1 MGRRIL
7 AVLAALLVLLWAA
20 VPAYAASPAVDSAYL
35 TREPWQ
41 NVPFTEFQGDGVIGT
56 YKIYADTANQCLYF
70 AVSMQDQQVEPG
82 ANTAAV
88 ALNLQVSSAKFS
100 TKKFTFTTGTDKAL
114 QSYDGIASGCNMQ
127 VEILENSGGYGI
139 ADGNAYFA
147 IALDKS
153 LCGPLT
159 VRLDYNCGERGI
171 CLLEHAAFD
180 YTLPEK
186 TTKSRNARAGTKQST
201 RQTTTKKKKES
212 TTKFTYTGTVPHT
225 AKSARKSSAQT
236 VTKFAYTGGTST
248 GDTEEELPVQTGGTA
263 VLTDGTYTAA
273 VAPTHRSTVANILI
287 YLAIALATAAVITL
301 VAGIIKSRKAKGG
314 RSPGK
319 TETRGRT
326 ENRRIRRIAK
336 QKATDDRWLFV
347 TSQTGLGLRGG
358 SGSRQVGV
366 VDLPIIGKGQL
377 AGAAD
382 HSMIA
387 VVQAQQL
394 VGEGDISLRR
404 FVPQRRIQVPT
415 SYIFYKKKNPL
426 MTVHQRV
433 CRLRTILIRV
443 TERTGRR
450 ERRCLRRS
458 KTAPGP
464 PRR

>member
-1 MGRRIL
+1 MEKNRKNSPNPLTKKGEMDRIKLVRRFFRERRGMTMGRRIL
-7 AVLAALLVLLWAA
+7 AVLAALLALLWAA

-41 NVPFTEFQGDGVIGT
+41 NVPITEFRADGAMG
-56 YKIYADTANQCLYF
+56 YYQIYADTDNHCLYF

-100 TKKFTFTTGTDKAL
+100 TKKFTFTTGADKAL

-171 CLLEHAAFD
+171 CLLKHAAFD

-186 TTKSRNARAGTKQST
+186 ATKSRNACVGTKQST
-201 RQTTTKKKKES
+201 RQTTTKKKKEA

-236 VTKFAYTGGTST
+236 VRKFAYTGGTST

-287 YLAIALATAAVITL
+287 YLAIALATAAVIAL
-301 VAGIIKSRKAKGG
+301 AVGIIKSRKAK
-314 RSPGK
+314 R
-319 TETRGRT
+319 EEAR
-326 ENRRIRRIAK
+326 EK
-336 QKATDDRWLFV
+336 Q
-347 TSQTGLGLRGG
+347 
-358 SGSRQVGV
+358 RQEE
-366 VDLPIIGKGQL
+366 
-377 AGAAD
+377 
-382 HSMIA
+382 
-387 VVQAQQL
+387 VQ
-394 VGEGDISLRR
+394 EIED
-404 FVPQRRIQVPT
+404 
-415 SYIFYKKKNPL
+415 YD
-426 MTVHQRV
+426 
-433 CRLRTILIRV
+433 
-443 TERTGRR
+443 E
-450 ERRCLRRS
+450 
-458 KTAPGP
+458 
-464 PRR
+464 

>member
-7 AVLAALLVLLWAA
+7 AVLAALLALLWAA

-41 NVPFTEFQGDGVIGT
+41 NVPITEFRADGAMG
-56 YKIYADTANQCLYF
+56 YYQIYADTDNHCLYF

-100 TKKFTFTTGTDKAL
+100 TRKFTFTTGANKAL
-114 QSYDGIASGCNMQ
+114 QSYDGIASSCNMQ

-171 CLLEHAAFD
+171 CLLKHAAFD

-186 TTKSRNARAGTKQST
+186 TTASRNARAGTKQST
-201 RQTTTKKKKES
+201 RQTTTKKKKET
-212 TTKFTYTGTVPHT
+212 TTKFNYTGTVPHT

-236 VTKFAYTGGTST
+236 GSKFAYTGGTST

-273 VAPTHRSTVANILI
+273 VTPTHRPTVANILI
-287 YLAIALATAAVITL
+287 YLAIALATAAVIAL
-301 VAGIIKSRKAKGG
+301 VAGIIKSRKAKGDEA
-314 RSPGK
+314 R
-319 TETRGRT
+319 E
-326 ENRRIRRIAK
+326 K
-336 QKATDDRWLFV
+336 Q
-347 TSQTGLGLRGG
+347 
-358 SGSRQVGV
+358 RQEEEQEIE
-366 VDLPIIGKGQL
+366 DY
-377 AGAAD
+377 D
-382 HSMIA
+382 
-387 VVQAQQL
+387 
-394 VGEGDISLRR
+394 E
-404 FVPQRRIQVPT
+404 
-415 SYIFYKKKNPL
+415 
-426 MTVHQRV
+426 
-433 CRLRTILIRV
+433 
-443 TERTGRR
+443 
-450 ERRCLRRS
+450 
-458 KTAPGP
+458 
-464 PRR
+464 

>member
-7 AVLAALLVLLWAA
+7 AVLAAILALLWAA
-20 VPAYAASPAVDSAYL
+20 VPAYASSPAVDSAYL

-41 NVPFTEFQGDGVIGT
+41 NVSITEFRADGAMG
-56 YKIYADTANQCLYF
+56 YYQIYADTDNHCLYF

-100 TKKFTFTTGTDKAL
+100 TKKFTFTTGADKAL

-139 ADGNAYFA
+139 AYGNAYFA

-171 CLLEHAAFD
+171 CLLKHAAFD

-186 TTKSRNARAGTKQST
+186 ATKSRNARVGTKQPT
-201 RQTTTKKKKES
+201 RQTTTKKKKET

-236 VTKFAYTGGTST
+236 VSKFAYTGGTST

-287 YLAIALATAAVITL
+287 YLAIALATAAVIAL
-301 VAGIIKSRKAKGG
+301 VAGIIKSRK
-314 RSPGK
+314 GK
-319 TETRGRT
+319 REEAR
-326 ENRRIRRIAK
+326 ENRDKRKNRKSRITTNS
-336 QKATDDRWLFV
+336 KAESHR
-347 TSQTGLGLRGG
+347 
-358 SGSRQVGV
+358 
-366 VDLPIIGKGQL
+366 
-377 AGAAD
+377 
-382 HSMIA
+382 
-387 VVQAQQL
+387 
-394 VGEGDISLRR
+394 
-404 FVPQRRIQVPT
+404 
-415 SYIFYKKKNPL
+415 
-426 MTVHQRV
+426 
-433 CRLRTILIRV
+433 
-443 TERTGRR
+443 
-450 ERRCLRRS
+450 
-458 KTAPGP
+458 
-464 PRR
+464 

>member
-7 AVLAALLVLLWAA
+7 AVLAALLALLWAA
-20 VPAYAASPAVDSAYL
+20 VPAYAASPTVDSAYL

-41 NVPFTEFQGDGVIGT
+41 NVPITEFRADGAMG
-56 YKIYADTANQCLYF
+56 YYQIYADTDNHCLHF

-82 ANTAAV
+82 ANTAAI

-100 TKKFTFTTGTDKAL
+100 TKKFTFTTGADKAL

-171 CLLEHAAFD
+171 CLLECATFD

-186 TTKSRNARAGTKQST
+186 ATKSRNARAGTKRST
-201 RQTTTKKKKES
+201 PQTTTKKKKET

-236 VTKFAYTGGTST
+236 VSKFAYTGGTST

-273 VAPTHRSTVANILI
+273 VAPMHRSTVANILI
-287 YLAIALATAAVITL
+287 YLAIALATAAVIAL
-301 VAGIIKSRKAKGG
+301 VAGVIKSRKAK
-314 RSPGK
+314 R
-319 TETRGRT
+319 EEAR
-326 ENRRIRRIAK
+326 EK
-336 QKATDDRWLFV
+336 Q
-347 TSQTGLGLRGG
+347 
-358 SGSRQVGV
+358 RQEEEQEIE
-366 VDLPIIGKGQL
+366 DY
-377 AGAAD
+377 D
-382 HSMIA
+382 
-387 VVQAQQL
+387 
-394 VGEGDISLRR
+394 E
-404 FVPQRRIQVPT
+404 
-415 SYIFYKKKNPL
+415 
-426 MTVHQRV
+426 
-433 CRLRTILIRV
+433 
-443 TERTGRR
+443 
-450 ERRCLRRS
+450 
-458 KTAPGP
+458 
-464 PRR
+464 

>member
-20 VPAYAASPAVDSAYL
+20 VPAYAASPAVDRAYL

-41 NVPFTEFQGDGVIGT
+41 NVPVTEFRADGAMG
-56 YKIYADTANQCLYF
+56 YYQIYADTDNHCLYF
-70 AVSMQDQQVEPG
+70 SVSMQDQQVEPG

-100 TKKFTFTTGTDKAL
+100 TRKFTFTTGADKAL
-114 QSYDGIASGCNMQ
+114 QSYAGIASSCNMQ

-248 GDTEEELPVQTGGTA
+248 GDTGGRTGSA
-263 VLTDGTYTAA
+263 KQRHSSAHRRYI
-273 VAPTHRSTVANILI
+273 HRSGDAYAPFHRSEYFNLSCHC
-287 YLAIALATAAVITL
+287 LSHS
-301 VAGIIKSRKAKGG
+301 SRDCIGCRGHQIPQSQGG
-314 RSPGK
+314 RSAGK
-319 TETRGRT
+319 TETRERT
-326 ENRRIRRIAK
+326 GNRGLRRIAK

-347 TSQTGLGLRGG
+347 TSQTGLSLRGG
-358 SGSRQVGV
+358 SGSKQVGV
-366 VDLPIIGKGQL
+366 VDFHIIGKGQL

-382 HSMIA
+382 HSM
-387 VVQAQQL
+387 
-394 VGEGDISLRR
+394 VGLS
-404 FVPQRRIQVPT
+404 
-415 SYIFYKKKNPL
+415 
-426 MTVHQRV
+426 
-433 CRLRTILIRV
+433 
-443 TERTGRR
+443 
-450 ERRCLRRS
+450 RRS
-458 KTAPGP
+458 SWLERAIFRLDGLC
-464 PRR
+464 RSAE

>member
-20 VPAYAASPAVDSAYL
+20 VPTYAASPAVDCAYL

-56 YKIYADTANQCLYF
+56 YKIYADTVNQCLYF

-100 TKKFTFTTGTDKAL
+100 TRKFTFTTGADKAL
-114 QSYDGIASGCNMQ
+114 QSYDGIASSCNMQ

-201 RQTTTKKKKES
+201 RQTTTKKKKET

-236 VTKFAYTGGTST
+236 VSKFAYTGGTST
-248 GDTEEELPVQTGGTA
+248 GDAEEEPEVQSSGTA

-273 VAPTHRSTVANILI
+273 VTPTHRSTVANILI
-287 YLAIALATAAVITL
+287 YLAIALATAAVIAL
-301 VAGIIKSRKAKGG
+301 VAGVIKSRKAKG
-314 RSPGK
+314 
-319 TETRGRT
+319 E
-326 ENRRIRRIAK
+326 EAQEK
-336 QKATDDRWLFV
+336 Q
-347 TSQTGLGLRGG
+347 
-358 SGSRQVGV
+358 RQEKEQEIE
-366 VDLPIIGKGQL
+366 DY
-377 AGAAD
+377 D
-382 HSMIA
+382 
-387 VVQAQQL
+387 
-394 VGEGDISLRR
+394 E
-404 FVPQRRIQVPT
+404 
-415 SYIFYKKKNPL
+415 
-426 MTVHQRV
+426 
-433 CRLRTILIRV
+433 
-443 TERTGRR
+443 
-450 ERRCLRRS
+450 
-458 KTAPGP
+458 
-464 PRR
+464 